1 MPTQNLHEIRIVSG
15 YKIYHY
21 NEVSSTNDV
30 AKEIAKKTKEPKT
43 VIIAETQTYAR
54 GRHRRHWVSPRGG
67 IWLSILLRP
76 RVTPEEATKLTFIT
90 ATAVAGAIQNTL
102 GLATEVKWPNDVL
115 FNRRK
120 LCGILTEAS
129 IKENAVEYVV
139 VGIGINANIDLQSFP
154 NSLQKS
160 VTTLKH
166 ELGYEINCETL
177 TNDLIQSFDK
187 RYKRLQKGMWGALL
201 QEWRGLAKFLG
212 GKVVVTS
219 FAETLVGKA
228 LDVDADGALIIE
240 LQDGVLKKVVAGDVK
255 QVVLS
260 TRG

>member
-1 MPTQNLHEIRIVSG
+1 MSTQNLHQIRTFSG
-15 YKIYHY
+15 YKIYQY

-30 AKEIAKKTKEPKT
+30 AKEIARRTQERKA
-43 VIIAETQTYAR
+43 VITAETQTHAR

-67 IWLSILLRP
+67 IWLSVLLRP

-115 FNRRK
+115 VNRRK

-129 IKENAVEYVV
+129 TRENAVEFVV
-139 VGIGINANIDLQSFP
+139 VGVGINANIDLQSFP
-154 NSLQKS
+154 NSLHES

-166 ELGYEINCETL
+166 ELDHEINCETL
-177 TNDLIQSFDK
+177 ANDFIQSFDQ
-187 RYKRLQKGMWGALL
+187 RYTRLQRGTWDALL

-240 LQDGVLKKVVAGDVK
+240 LQDGMLKRVVAGDVK
-255 QVVLS
+255 QVALLTS
-260 TRG
+260 G